1 MTKQRKP
8 WLDDEGQL
16 LTGKALH
23 DAKKNWKAC
32 DWEGYLKDSVEKPL
46 REIPV
51 GGPEEVA
58 QLSDRVKSG
67 YSDLFETDEHTYLG
81 KKIEQG
87 MKKLTE
93 REREILFALFWE
105 GVSQRKLAEN
115 LEIARPTVAVYQQ
128 RALGKLARYLIEA
141 ARGVL

>member
-8 WLDDEGQL
+8 WLDEEGQL
-16 LTGKALH
+16 LIGKELY
-23 DAKKNWKAC
+23 DAKKSWKAC

-58 QLSDRVKSG
+58 QLSDRVKAG
-67 YSDLFETDEHTYLG
+67 YSDLFEADEHTYLS
-81 KKIEQG
+81 KKIEQA

-93 REREILFALFWE
+93 REREVLFALFWE
-105 GVSQRKLAEN
+105 GLSQRKLAEN
-115 LEIARPTVAVYQQ
+115 LEIARPTVTVYQQ

-141 ARGVL
+141 ARKI

>member
-16 LTGKALH
+16 LTGKGLH
-23 DAKKNWKAC
+23 DAKKSWKAC
-32 DWEGYLKDSVEKPL
+32 DWEGYLKDSVERPL

-67 YSDLFETDEHTYLG
+67 YHDLFESDEHTFLSR
-81 KKIEQG
+81 KIEQG

-105 GVSQRKLAEN
+105 GLSQRKLADS
-115 LEIARPTVAVYQQ
+115 LKIARPTVVVHQK
-128 RALGKLARYLIEA
+128 RALEKLARYLIEA
-141 ARGVL
+141 ARG